1 MNQAKK
7 EINFYMEKMDL
18 KKTVDKME
26 ERKMKKFEKLAEK
39 GDISDE
45 DNNE

>member
-26 ERKMKKFEKLAEK
+26 ERKMKKFEK
-39 GDISDE
+39 
-45 DNNE
+45 